1 MQEGAPPKFITMIEP
16 TYRLEPGADKMFNVD
31 TAKGIIKEVLEAIFV
46 EEKYAPEDLRE
57 KVIEANNAVG
67 LLLQLPEGCSLP
79 EAAEPS
85 TSLSHDLTDPSPL
98 SHPLLPCADSNEA
111 CGVRGLEK
119 VQDCS
124 QRVQWDHGRP
134 RYAHRVAMPVEP

>member
-1 MQEGAPPKFITMIEP
+1 MQEGAAPKFITMIEP
-16 TYRLEPGADKMFNVD
+16 TYRLEPAADKMFNVD
-31 TAKGIIKEVLEAIFV
+31 TAKGIIKDVLEEIFV

-67 LLLQLPEGCSLP
+67 LLQLRAGCSF
-79 EAAEPS
+79 ARGSQQCPS
-85 TSLSHDLTDPSPL
+85 SLSQDLTEPSPL
-98 SHPLLPCADSNEA
+98 CYPLTPCADPNKA
-111 CGVRGLEK
+111 CRVRGLET

-124 QRVQWDHGRP
+124 QRVQWDDGRP